1 MKVIGFLNSASK
13 GAAFDKYVGALHDGL
28 KEGGYADSKNVK
40 IDFKWADGDYKKLDK
55 LAADLVKSN
64 VDLIVATGG
73 TVSAQAA
80 LKATKTIPVLFI
92 SGADPTKAGLLKHD
106 NATGVHVFTTESV
119 SKRAALLRELAP
131 KAGKVAVLLRPG
143 THVFEREKAEA
154 KKERLIVV
162 MANGE
167 DDFDKAFGDAVKKGA
182 GALLVCANPF
192 FTSRHK
198 KIVALAKKYNLPAAY
213 PWREY
218 AEDGGLMS
226 FGPSLSEAYRQIGA
240 YAGMILKGIR
250 PHALHVQTARSR
262 EFELVVNQQT
272 AKALNLAIPQDWS
285 AHGAEL
291 V

>member
-13 GAAFDKYVGALHDGL
+13 APAFDKYVRALHEGL
-28 KEGGYADSKNVK
+28 KEGGYAHGENVK
-40 IDFKWADGDYKKLDK
+40 IEFNWADGKYADLDK
-55 LAADLVKSN
+55 QAADLVKRN

-73 TVSAQAA
+73 AVAAQAA
-80 LKATKTIPVLFI
+80 VKATKTIPILFV
-92 SGADPTKAGLLKHD
+92 SGSDPIKAGLLKHN

-119 SKRAALLRELAP
+119 SKRVALLRQLAP

-143 THVFEREKAEA
+143 THVFAREKEQA
-154 KKERLIVV
+154 KKERLMVV
-162 MANGE
+162 LASDEN
-167 DDFDKAFGDAVKKGA
+167 DLDKAFGEAVKKGA
-182 GALLVCANPF
+182 GALLVCANPY

-198 KIVALAKKYNLPAAY
+198 KIVALAKKYNLPTAY

-226 FGPSLSEAYRQIGA
+226 FGPNLSDTYRQIGV

-250 PHALHVQTARSR
+250 PHALHVQKAKTND
-262 EFELVVNQQT
+262 FELVVNRQA
-272 AKALNLAIPQDWS
+272 AKALNLAIPKEWS
-285 AHGAEL
+285 RQGAVL